1 MVRLRVTTNG
11 SNVTGIAQESGNPFL
26 LHDAAANLRTWRFT
40 DDKFRTFEVTY
51 NFETNSWP
59 TDFLKEP
66 GVVNIYADLPLVNGS
81 FATFDTPWETWR
93 AQLVSS
99 RGTMSAILSLKP
111 PDAEA
116 IFGDDLDGRIV
127 GPGNSR
133 EPITNGHRDGDILGF
148 DATMTAPNGKPLRVS
163 LLGKQTGNKIAGVF
177 LDYSGAPGTWTAV
190 RQPSHSKP
198 SP

>member
-1 MVRLRVTTNG
+1 
-11 SNVTGIAQESGNPFL
+11 
-26 LHDAAANLRTWRFT
+26 
-40 DDKFRTFEVTY
+40 
-51 NFETNSWP
+51 
-59 TDFLKEP
+59 
-66 GVVNIYADLPLVNGS
+66 
-81 FATFDTPWETWR
+81 
-93 AQLVSS
+93 
-99 RGTMSAILSLKP
+99 MSAILSLKP